1 MSKESRDEG
10 KAWFAAEQLEQV
22 TGTSCC
28 WGEDLRAGPL
38 PKMGPS

>member
-22 TGTSCC
+22 TEG
-28 WGEDLRAGPL
+28 L
-38 PKMGPS
+38 PVVGMRT